1 MSAAAKYTTA
11 IVVAHLLVNIAHG
24 LAHRELRVGLDPPAS
39 IFVIVVVLVSP
50 MLATALVWTMKK
62 RLGLI
67 LLSLSMFGS
76 FLFGLYHHFVVAS
89 QDHVRS
95 QPPDLWGSVFVLT
108 AYGLLITEVI
118 GAYVGVH
125 FLWIA
130 RIIKH
135 NAVVDS
141 DSFREHVDLHRCF

>member
-24 LAHRELRVGLDPPAS
+24 LAHRELRVVLDPPAS

-50 MLATALVWTMKK
+50 LLAMALVWTTKK

-76 FLFGLYHHFVVAS
+76 FLFGLYHHFLVAS
-89 QDHVRS
+89 PDHVHS
-95 QPPDLWGSVFVLT
+95 QPANPWGIAFVLT
-108 AYGLLITEVI
+108 AYGLLITEAI

-130 RIIKH
+130 KGTSSS
-135 NAVVDS
+135 AAKT
-141 DSFREHVDLHRCF
+141 